1 MQGKALPERSAEMRV
16 YVGVDVCK
24 DWLDVYLHPIGQTFR
39 VANAPEGLKSLK
51 RQIAGTPVALIVME
65 ATAKYHRLA
74 HRSLH
79 AAGLAVAIVNPL
91 RSRLFAEAI
100 GQLAKTDRLDARVL
114 AIMAES
120 LEPKAAAP
128 APEDLEAL
136 QEIVRA
142 RSAAIADQTALSN
155 QRLASQ
161 TAFLKAELGRRLKTL
176 AASIA
181 RLDAEIDRRLRAD
194 PALRRRYDILVSI
207 PGIGPV
213 AAVAIIVGLP
223 ELGACS
229 GKAASSAR
237 RPCAAGLRK
246 RRKDRRKAHQR
257 RTAPTCA
264 AASTSPPSPPP
275 GSTRNSP
282 PSTNASERPAKNPK
296 SQSPPSCENSSSS
309 QMCSSAR
316 IDPGRQ
322 SMLDF
327 KHRCSSPLS
336 RAHDPLCQRDR
347 RPLADGV
354 VWGWEL
360 PSSAPWCIPGT
371 GSRTHVGAF
380 RIL

>member
-79 AAGLAVAIVNPL
+79 AAGLAVAIVNLL

-194 PALRRRYDILVSI
+194 PALRRRYDILTSI

-213 AAVAIIVGLP
+213 AAVAIIAGLP

-229 GKAASSAR
+229 GKAASLLAGLAPLACESGEKTGERRIKGGRRHVRSGLYFAALAAAR
-237 RPCAAGLRK
+237 FNPQLAAVYKRLRAAGKKPKVAITAIMRK
-246 RRKDRRKAHQR
+246 LVVLANVLIREDR
-257 RTAPTCA
+257 
-264 AASTSPPSPPP
+264 
-275 GSTRNSP
+275 
-282 PSTNASERPAKNPK
+282 
-296 SQSPPSCENSSSS
+296 
-309 QMCSSAR
+309 
-316 IDPGRQ
+316 
-322 SMLDF
+322 
-327 KHRCSSPLS
+327 
-336 RAHDPLCQRDR
+336 
-347 RPLADGV
+347 
-354 VWGWEL
+354 
-360 PSSAPWCIPGT
+360 PWTPI
-371 GSRTHVGAF
+371 HA
-380 RIL
+380 